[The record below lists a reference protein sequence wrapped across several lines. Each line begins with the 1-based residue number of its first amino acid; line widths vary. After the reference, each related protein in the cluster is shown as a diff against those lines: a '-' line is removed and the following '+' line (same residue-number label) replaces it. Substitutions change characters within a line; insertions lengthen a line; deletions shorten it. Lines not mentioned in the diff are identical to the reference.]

1 VVRPHAY
8 TSGHYLRVVSD
19 DGLLV
24 LVLETDGTRVTLMR
38 TGTAEAAGQ
47 TEGCA

>member
-1 VVRPHAY
+1 
-8 TSGHYLRVVSD
+8 VVSA

-24 LVLETDGTRVTLMR
+24 LVLETDGTRVTLIR
-38 TGTAEAAGQ
+38 TGTADAAEA